1 MTIDGVTYQIN
12 QVEKVGK
19 CVLHFLDKPLPKEK
33 AYYLKMMVKGSVEA
47 ERRKILK
54 RHHTGTHIVF
64 ASCRK
69 VLGPHVW
76 QHGAKKTVEQA
87 HLDITHFKSLTGKE
101 ELDIEREANNLILAN
116 KRIDKDWQD
125 KALAEKKFGFRLYQG
140 GVVPGNVLRVVNIE
154 DTDVE
159 ACCGTHC
166 DFTSEVGMIKILKT
180 VRIQDGIVR
189 LYYVAGEKAIERIN
203 AESQVIKDLN
213 KMWGI

>member
-1 MTIDGVTYQIN
+1 M
-12 QVEKVGK
+12 K
-19 CVLHFLDKPLPKEK
+19 
-33 AYYLKMMVKGSVEA
+33 VKGIVDM

-76 QHGAKKTVEQA
+76 QHGAKKTVDQA
-87 HLDITHFKSLTGKE
+87 HLDISHFKSLTAQE
-101 ELDIEREANNLILAN
+101 ELAIEKEANNLILAN
-116 KRIDKDWQD
+116 KKVSKDWQD
-125 KALAEKKFGFRLYQG
+125 KALAEKQFGFRLYQG
-140 GVVPGNVLRVVNIE
+140 GVVPGNKLRVVNIE

-166 DFTSEVGMIKILKT
+166 DFTSEVGFIKILKT

-189 LYYVAGEKAIERIN
+189 LYYVAGEKAIEKVN
-203 AESQVIKDLN
+203 YESQIIKDIN
-213 KMWGI
+213 KLWGVSTSNLQ